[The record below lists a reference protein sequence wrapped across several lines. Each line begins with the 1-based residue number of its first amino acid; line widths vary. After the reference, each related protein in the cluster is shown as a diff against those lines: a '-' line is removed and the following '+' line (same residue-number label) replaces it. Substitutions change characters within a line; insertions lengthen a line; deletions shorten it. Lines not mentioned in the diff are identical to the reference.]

1 MTRVHPLADIDLERV
16 VILDDGVVGGAR
28 LQGEAPSSGELSS
41 MAVTDRGGA
50 AQELREQFDRRGYI
64 CIPGLFEADDVDAAR
79 EAVFS
84 KLKSVGEVTG
94 DPVAGVY
101 SGTSS
106 RRDGKRDLGQFWR
119 EVSEQWPLRRLTHS
133 AALHEITGQILAGPT
148 VAQDLVFLRAS
159 NPGRHTKVHSD
170 TGFFTRRT
178 DQVVTTWVCLGDI
191 PLELGPLFVIEGSHK
206 HATVLSRNKDFDV
219 ARDTDRQASW
229 GETPLSIAKTLSCK
243 VVTRHMRRG
252 DVVIFGMQLLHGALD
267 NVDTGA
273 RIRLSCDVRYQASA
287 APRDPRYFGSNPTG
301 TTGAGYGELQA
312 SKALDEE
319 WIVR

>member
-1 MTRVHPLADIDLERV
+1 M
-16 VILDDGVVGGAR
+16 
-28 LQGEAPSSGELSS
+28 S
-41 MAVTDRGGA
+41 MAVTDRGGS

-106 RRDGKRDLGQFWR
+106 RRDGRRDLGQFWR

-148 VAQDLVFLRAS
+148 VAQDFVFLRAS
-159 NPGRHTKVHSD
+159 NPGRHTKAHSD

-178 DQVVTTWVCLGDI
+178 DQVVTTWVCLGDT

-206 HATVLSRNKDFDV
+206 HATVLSRNKGFDV
-219 ARDTDRQASW
+219 ARDTCR
-229 GETPLSIAKTLSCK
+229 C
-243 VVTRHMRRG
+243 RRG
-252 DVVIFGMQLLHGALD
+252 RSPGTVFACTKWPSARQCLD
-267 NVDTGA
+267 TSGCRENGVSTPSG
-273 RIRLSCDVRYQASA
+273 
-287 APRDPRYFGSNPTG
+287 
-301 TTGAGYGELQA
+301 
-312 SKALDEE
+312 KALGLWRVAHHTCVIGQSRREFP
-319 WIVR
+319 RRGRRRSAR